1 MEFLKLNKNK
11 IIFTESTKSRSSY
24 NNSSLSSLSVT
35 SSSSNLAQA
44 KPKND
49 DPDLISFIADI
60 PERSNINKL
69 ELDPYDKIKQSILKL
84 SESHQQVVP
93 YNSPYSHQQPPFY
106 TQISSPQIYG
116 SNYSMPARIG
126 FESFLSTPQQQP
138 VYYGGYHQQMAIQ
151 RYGFNS
157 QPLAQTS
164 INLTA
169 TTTPPSTSSTSQEY
183 VRKVENTIK
192 ETPKKHPQQHQTN
205 NRVIIQKS
213 DNDLINLDVSDEATS
228 FANILQT
235 FDPLISKHSINEEA
249 SNAYYSDQDPF
260 DYIYSG
266 NSHCSDPLYEAV
278 NRNENNY
285 DLSVAAPPPL
295 PPRNTSSYNDTRQQ
309 DQQQQ
314 QTYNEVQYS
323 KKLYEN
329 IVEKTV
335 FDKDSLAFYNMVKEL
350 RNKYSFDDEQS
361 NAGHIKVAILDSS
374 YLNVSS
380 IKVLVYPSY
389 ECFQGDR
396 QPQLSRINSS
406 ENYQRLENYL
416 DPLVFTCNVKSTVI
430 HIIMQVLAMLENELQ
445 GSPENFVLKT
455 IGSQEWLSDTNV
467 TLSHLQY
474 VQTSISLEKDI
485 QFALFPRHVR
495 HLKAIARTEIDD
507 RRDRELRI
515 ENILPKD
522 PTTSISYESL
532 IILLETLEMEI
543 DKVQMQSVHAPN
555 THISFNSSGV
565 IQACRAI
572 CSLLGCIDTF
582 ELYHAVNALKETCDM
597 QSNSLQHNNSSRQ
610 LDILSEKGNYAKV
623 SLRPKST
630 SEELKYRCDEIRD
643 AVQHLLE
650 VYTQAFQVN
659 YSVSRP
665 LWNTAIISTTS
676 VSQTVMLNLMAIHR
690 PMHTWKYDE
699 YMMGIQIFH
708 GTRFIGEPLI
718 TQCSNSLAGFFPR
731 LTFDTWMCFNDVPIS
746 ILPREARIVFVLY
759 GCMKQNPDGSVQNA
773 DNSMNSNQ
781 QEVTKIELGWT
792 SVQFFEYD
800 REMIQGVY
808 FLTLWP
814 PSADKYFCPSPQRAT
829 HPNGDYCAI
838 LSFEIPSYGGN
849 VTFPDVAPNL
859 NVPKLDFYSLDTNL
873 QG

>member
-1 MEFLKLNKNK
+1 
-11 IIFTESTKSRSSY
+11 
-24 NNSSLSSLSVT
+24 
-35 SSSSNLAQA
+35 
-44 KPKND
+44 
-49 DPDLISFIADI
+49 LISFVADI
-60 PERSNINKL
+60 PESNSKEINKL
-69 ELDPYDKIKQSILKL
+69 DDPYDKIKQSILKL
-84 SESHQQVVP
+84 GESHQQVVL
-93 YNSPYSHQQPPFY
+93 YQSHYSHQQPFY
-106 TQISSPQIYG
+106 NQINSPPIYG
-116 SNYSMPARIG
+116 TNYSFTPRIG
-126 FESFLSTPQQQP
+126 FESFMPQQQQQHHHHHP
-138 VYYGGYHQQMAIQ
+138 SYFVGGYQQMAIQ
-151 RYGFNS
+151 RYGLNNN
-157 QPLAQTS
+157 QPIAQTS
-164 INLTA
+164 IA
-169 TTTPPSTSSTSQEY
+169 PYGAPSTSVMGSS
-183 VRKVENTIK
+183 VKSIENPVI
-192 ETPKKHPQQHQTN
+192 ETPKRPQQQN
-205 NRVIIQKS
+205 FSRVINQKS
-213 DNDLINLDVSDEATS
+213 DKNDLINLDVSDEATS
-228 FANILQT
+228 FANILET

-260 DYIYSG
+260 DYIYNG

-278 NRNENNY
+278 SNRTENNY
-285 DLSVAAPPPL
+285 DLTPPPL
-295 PPRNTSSYNDTRQQ
+295 PPRNSSYNDTP
-309 DQQQQ
+309 Q
-314 QTYNEVQYS
+314 QTYNDNVQYS

-350 RNKYSFDDEQS
+350 RSKYSFDDEKS
-361 NAGHIKVAILDSS
+361 NVGHIKVATLNSS

-389 ECFQGDR
+389 ECFHNDR
-396 QPQLSRINSS
+396 QPQLTRINST

-416 DPLVFTCNVKSTVI
+416 SPLVFTCDTKSTVI

-445 GSPENFVLKT
+445 GLPENFVLKT

-467 TLSHLQY
+467 TLSHLHY

-485 QFALFPRHVR
+485 QFALYPRHAK

-507 RRDRELRI
+507 KRDRELKM

-522 PTTSISYESL
+522 PVTSISYESL

-543 DKVQMQSVHAPN
+543 EKVQAQSTNAPN

-582 ELYHAVNALKETCDM
+582 ELYHAVNGLKDTCDM
-597 QSNSLQHNNSSRQ
+597 QTSSSLQHKNLRQ
-610 LDILSEKGNYAKV
+610 VDILSEKGNYAKV
-623 SLRPKST
+623 SLRPRSI

-659 YSVSRP
+659 YTVNRP
-665 LWNTAIISTTS
+665 QWNISFINTSS

-690 PMHTWKYDE
+690 PMYTWKYDE

-708 GTRFIGEPLI
+708 GTRFIGEPVI

-731 LTFDTWMCFNDVPIS
+731 LTFDTWLSFSDVPIS

-759 GCMKQNPDGSVQNA
+759 GCMKQNPDGSTTSA
-773 DNSMNSNQ
+773 ESSMNNNASQ
-781 QEVTKIELGWT
+781 QEVTKVELGW
-792 SVQFFEYD
+792 SAVQFFDYD

-808 FLTLWP
+808 FLTIWP
-814 PSADKYFCPSPQRAT
+814 PSTDKYFCPSPQRAT
-829 HPNGDYCAI
+829 HPHGDYCPV
-838 LSFEIPSYGGN
+838 LSVEIPSYGGRLR
-849 VTFPDVAPNL
+849 FPDIAPNS

-873 QG
+873 QGKKILNILKSLKTFLSLFRGTYRHYRRIKSI